1 MSLKQQGSR
10 PGAVASLALGLPVP
24 MLFALYSVYLGAIR
38 PAAGVVRIL
47 ASVQAACFACA
58 ATAVIG
64 LLVLVAR
71 SEVRKTFS
79 RLRANLLNLVW
90 LNLFTVLGP
99 PLYFVA
105 VILLGAAAANWIDL
119 GATPLITFGIG
130 TLTADVWLRLWKQHR
145 VAARSIIRLK
155 IVAVLLAVVG
165 VGGVSAEV
173 LAHETESGTHLL
185 GVLIA
190 MLSAVGTAA
199 SGHFLGSLQ
208 RGSRPLSAGALL
220 PLRYTLPTLVLAG
233 FWLVQSRR
241 VGVAGIVLQANPAT
255 YAAALLCLYVLPNYL
270 YVLVLKKKGLLYSGY
285 LWALLPVFASMAEWV
300 FRGRDGV
307 SLSPVTSLAG
317 GLLILAAAVLDA
329 RADAKASEFEKSLNE
344 RAGAGAAS
352 PSAAGTAAPRPLA
365 TNASAASPSP
375 L

>member
-1 MSLKQQGSR
+1 MASKQEGNK
-10 PGAVASLALGLPVP
+10 PGTLASLALGLPVP
-24 MLFALYSVYLGAIR
+24 ILFALYSVYLGAIR
-38 PAAGVVRIL
+38 PAAGLVRVL

-64 LLVLVAR
+64 LLVLIAR
-71 SEVRKTFS
+71 SEVRETFA

-130 TLTADVWLRLWKQHR
+130 ALTADIWLRLWRQHR
-145 VAARSIIRLK
+145 VAARGIIRLK
-155 IVAVLLAVVG
+155 LIAVSLAVIG

-173 LAHETESGTHLL
+173 LAHEADSGTHLL

-190 MLSAVGTAA
+190 LLSAVGTAA
-199 SGHFLGSLQ
+199 SGHFIGSLQ
-208 RGSRPLSAGALL
+208 KGSRPLSPGALL

-233 FWLVQSRR
+233 FWMFQSRR
-241 VGVAGIVLQANPAT
+241 VGAEGIVLQARPAA
-255 YAAALLCLYVLPNYL
+255 YVAALLCLYVLPNYL
-270 YVLVLKKKGLLYSGY
+270 YVLVLKKRGLLYSGY
-285 LWALLPVFASMAEWV
+285 LWALLPVFASLAEWL
-300 FRGRDGV
+300 FSKNAV
-307 SLSPVTSLAG
+307 SLSPLTTVAG

-329 RADAKASEFEKSLNE
+329 RADAQAGEFEKNLTE
-344 RAGAGAAS
+344 RATAA
-352 PSAAGTAAPRPLA
+352 ARTAVGDTAAPRALPS
-365 TNASAASPSP
+365 ASAVSPST

>member
-1 MSLKQQGSR
+1 MSLTQQGNR
-10 PGAVASLALGLPVP
+10 PGPVASLALGLPVP

-38 PAAGVVRIL
+38 PAAGLLRIL

-58 ATAVIG
+58 ATAIVG
-64 LLVLVAR
+64 FLVLVVR
-71 SEVRKTFS
+71 SEVRETFS
-79 RLRANLLNLVW
+79 RLRANFLNLIW

-130 TLTADVWLRLWKQHR
+130 TLTADVWLRLWKHHR

-155 IVAVLLAVVG
+155 IAAVSLAVIG
-165 VGGVSAEV
+165 VGGVTAEV
-173 LAHETESGTHLL
+173 LAHETEGGTHLL

-190 MLSAVGTAA
+190 LLSAVGTAA

-208 RGSRPLSAGALL
+208 KGSPPLSAGALL
-220 PLRYTLPTLVLAG
+220 PLRYTLPALVLAG
-233 FWLVQSRR
+233 FWTVQSRR
-241 VGVAGIVLQANPAT
+241 AGAAGIVLQASPAT
-255 YAAALLCLYVLPNYL
+255 YVAALLGLYVLPNYL

-300 FRGRDGV
+300 FSGREGV
-307 SLSPVTSLAG
+307 SLSPMTSIAG
-317 GLLILAAAVLDA
+317 GLLILGAAVLDA
-329 RADAKASEFEKSLNE
+329 RADAKAGEFEKRLNDS
-344 RAGAGAAS
+344 APAGAAAS
-352 PSAAGTAAPRPLA
+352 LAAGSAASQPLA
-365 TNASAASPSP
+365 NASAASPSTS
-375 L
+375 